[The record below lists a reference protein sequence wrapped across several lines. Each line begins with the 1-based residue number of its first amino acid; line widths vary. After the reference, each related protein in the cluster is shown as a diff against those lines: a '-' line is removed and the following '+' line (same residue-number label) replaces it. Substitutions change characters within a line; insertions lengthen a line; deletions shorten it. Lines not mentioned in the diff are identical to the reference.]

1 MLKPGRVFAIIVGI
15 QQKQY
20 LEAPL
25 GLCLLQDA
33 SGAVNCWVGGAA
45 HPPTAG
51 GAPALLPPASRH
63 HPVGM
68 LWLLW
73 KRGDPERWSVMTLQ
87 LPSTGVGKRLL
98 WPEKH
103 RKGQNEGED
112 ERCRDAVPLLGRPL
126 RSQVRNSRKSKR
138 DPSAGRCKSYR

>member
-1 MLKPGRVFAIIVGI
+1 MQLTRPPQAVRLLSCPQLRAI
-15 QQKQY
+15 
-20 LEAPL
+20 
-25 GLCLLQDA
+25 
-33 SGAVNCWVGGAA
+33 S
-45 HPPTAG
+45 
-51 GAPALLPPASRH
+51 
-63 HPVGM
+63 PVGM